1 MDYLI
6 LDVDGVVVH
15 GYHHNLRYRRM
26 WNETLAQDLGLD
38 PQALAQEFFA
48 KDWAPIVRGE
58 TELRPQLASALKRI
72 GTDVSAD
79 TLIDYWFR
87 HDSNLNHPL
96 LDRVAALRKSGT
108 ICHLATNQESLRAA
122 FLWNDLGLKNHFND
136 MFYSAA
142 LKVSK
147 PQLAFFEAVN
157 AAMDFN
163 PHTDTVHYFDDTPDC
178 VARATQAGWK
188 ARLYNTLQDF
198 TV

>member
-1 MDYLI
+1 MNYLI
-6 LDVDGVVVH
+6 LDVDGVVIH
-15 GYHHNLRYRRM
+15 GYHHDPRYRRM
-26 WNETLAQDLGLD
+26 WSEKLQQDLGLD
-38 PQALAQEFFA
+38 PQVFIQEFFL

-87 HDSNLNHPL
+87 HDSNLNQPL
-96 LDRVAALRKSGT
+96 LERVAELRESGT

-122 FLWNDLGLKNHFND
+122 FLWNDLGLKHHFSQ
-136 MFYSAA
+136 MFYSAD
-142 LKVSK
+142 LKVTK
-147 PQLAFFEAVN
+147 PHLAFFEAVN
-157 AAMDFN
+157 AAINFN
-163 PHTDTVHYFDDTPDC
+163 PHTDTVRYFDDTPDC

-188 ARLYNTLQDF
+188 ARIYNTMQDF